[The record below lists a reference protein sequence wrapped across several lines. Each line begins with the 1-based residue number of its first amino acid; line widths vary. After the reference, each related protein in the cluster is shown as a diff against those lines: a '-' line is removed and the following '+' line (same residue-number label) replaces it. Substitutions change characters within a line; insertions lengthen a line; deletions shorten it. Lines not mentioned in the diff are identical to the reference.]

1 MDVFIGE
8 DGIRRRRVV
17 DFAGKKHIYKLCTGQ
32 DNTCINDMKANNL
45 CKGCVTGVY
54 KFAAE
59 ERAEGE
65 KFEENGTRYIFT
77 GGQRRKLCNGKEN
90 TCEKLVR
97 NCGKCAGCVS
107 GKEKITTEGM
117 VAGAIIEKD
126 GIRSKFDGKQLRKLC
141 AGDNNQCVKYATTKG
156 QCILHANGGVRRKT
170 VKE

>member
-1 MDVFIGE
+1 MNIIIGE
-8 DGIRRRRVV
+8 DGIRRRTLT
-17 DFAGKKHIYKLCTGQ
+17 DAAGKKRKYKLCTGQ
-32 DNTCINDMKANNL
+32 NNTCVNDVKANNL

-54 KFAAE
+54 QFAAE

-97 NCGKCAGCVS
+97 SGGKCSGCVS
-107 GKEKITTEGM
+107 GKEKVSTEGM
-117 VAGAIIEKD
+117 VVGTIIEKD
-126 GIRSKFDGKQLRKLC
+126 GVRSKFDGKQMRKLC
-141 AGDNNQCVKYATTKG
+141 SGDNCAKYATTKG